1 MSFLNGE
8 AVTSGT
14 DVLSARPGDHVV
26 LFYQDDDGLAGRVSE
41 YLLEAIQQGG
51 AAIVIATPDHRLLFE
66 RRLAQVGIDIAAA
79 QVSGSYLALDASETV
94 RRFIIADWADPAS
107 FWQAISPL
115 IRQAAGTRQPV
126 RIYGEMVAL
135 LWDDGLVNAAIE
147 VEAMWNELGGQY
159 PFSLLCAYPAQS
171 VSGSRHLDA
180 LAEVCRAHAVAVD
193 VPPEP
198 GQAPPA
204 PGQAPAPGTT
214 D

>member
-1 MSFLNGE
+1 
-8 AVTSGT
+8 VTAGP

-51 AAIVIATPDHRLLFE
+51 TAIVIATPDHRLLFD
-66 RRLAQVGIDIAAA
+66 RRLTQAGIDIAAA
-79 QVSGSYLALDASETV
+79 QVSGSYLALDASETM

-107 FWQAISPL
+107 FWLAVSPL
-115 IRQAAGTRQPV
+115 IRQAAGTGPPV

-135 LWDDGLVNAAIE
+135 LWDDGLVNTAIE

-171 VSGSRHLDA
+171 VNGSHHHDA

-193 VPPEP
+193 VPPES
-198 GQAPPA
+198 GQA
-204 PGQAPAPGTT
+204 QRPGTT
-214 D
+214 G

>member
-1 MSFLNGE
+1 
-8 AVTSGT
+8 
-14 DVLSARPGDHVV
+14 